1 MIPTDLID
9 PPDTATQAIIAAAY
23 NLPGR
28 ATPRYGARA
37 TVTSDGFLIAD
48 FTGRDGFRHMGAFVG
63 SLADLNA
70 NIEHF
75 IDHFSLTQEQADDL
89 RAKIRGW
96 YCQ

>member
-1 MIPTDLID
+1 MIPHELID
-9 PPDTATQAIIAAAY
+9 PPATQTQAIIAAAY
-23 NLPGR
+23 DLPNR
-28 ATPRYGARA
+28 ATPRFGARA

-48 FTGRDGFRHMGAFVG
+48 FTTRDGEHHMGAFVG

-75 IDHFSLTQEQADDL
+75 IDFFGLTQEQADDL
-89 RAKIRGW
+89 RAKIKGW